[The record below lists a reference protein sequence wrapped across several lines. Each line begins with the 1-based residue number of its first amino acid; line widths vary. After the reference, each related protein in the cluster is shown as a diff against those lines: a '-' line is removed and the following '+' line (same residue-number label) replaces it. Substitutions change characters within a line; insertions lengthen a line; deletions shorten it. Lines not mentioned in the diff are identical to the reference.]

1 MATRRTETK
10 TSIQQCASA
19 LLSILYK
26 GMKPDQK
33 ARVNGVEFGELVL
46 PGRGRIAVSA
56 DSVHRVFGLPN
67 GGDPV
72 PYEFDSTADAFIDSP
87 YGLTGKQRKGKERQ
101 ELQTMVVNQESQE
114 IFMANKLE
122 A

>member
-1 MATRRTETK
+1 LGRTTLPAGLSTFLMNNYDAT
-10 TSIQQCASA
+10 TS
-19 LLSILYK
+19 
-26 GMKPDQK
+26 
-33 ARVNGVEFGELVL
+33 ELVL

-87 YGLTGKQRKGKERQ
+87 YGLTGKQVPTIQG
-101 ELQTMVVNQESQE
+101 
-114 IFMANKLE
+114 AN
-122 A
+122 